1 CVERAAT
8 SAIGPCTEPR
18 ADTPLLSRATTSRS
32 GQSPT
37 PASALSLSDGAYQF
51 WIGIS
56 PPARS
61 SGPAVAPKTLRRE
74 WHALQW
80 PSVSTRYAPR
90 FHCGDLA
97 GSVAKRAG

>member
-1 CVERAAT
+1 M
-8 SAIGPCTEPR
+8 
-18 ADTPLLSRATTSRS
+18 PLCSSATTSLS

-37 PASALSLSDGAYQF
+37 PASVSSESDGAYQF

-61 SGPAVAPKTLRRE
+61 SGPTVAPNTLRRE

-80 PSVSTRYAPR
+80 PSVSTR
-90 FHCGDLA
+90 
-97 GSVAKRAG
+97 